1 MSCKESGSSLKGPWE
16 FMNTAAGKI
25 LAREVTSED
34 APRLLQRRSFKTE
47 LWSGVSEMGG
57 AVRPVCWW
65 VSPPELDRLFY
76 KELGITVCTSCSFIQ
91 LRLVLQSQTGGAG
104 SQERNFLRL

>member
-1 MSCKESGSSLKGPWE
+1 
-16 FMNTAAGKI
+16 
-25 LAREVTSED
+25 
-34 APRLLQRRSFKTE
+34 
-47 LWSGVSEMGG
+47 MGG

-76 KELGITVCTSCSFIQ
+76 KELGITVCRAGTGTSCSFIQ